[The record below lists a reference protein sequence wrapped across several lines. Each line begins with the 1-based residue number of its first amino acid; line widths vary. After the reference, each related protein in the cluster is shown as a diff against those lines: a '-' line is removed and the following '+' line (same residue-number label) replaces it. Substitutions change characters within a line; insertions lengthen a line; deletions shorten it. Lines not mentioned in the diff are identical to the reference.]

1 MPIEPKNFK
10 VTNAIG
16 STDNFAGAEVQFF
29 HITIVQSD
37 SSVLDLRSE
46 LDFNETMHNLIR
58 TIMERGTILYQRIDN
73 AATGRIDVSMERS
86 GWTAATLQAAIR
98 ALGDT
103 VGVNSKSVSL
113 SVVSQTELKLDN
125 SYCIRL
131 NHSSGQGWHCRGH

>member
-1 MPIEPKNFK
+1 MPIDPKNFK

-37 SSVLDLRSE
+37 SSVLDLRTE
-46 LDFNETMHNLIR
+46 LDFNETVHNLIR
-58 TIMERGTILYQRIDN
+58 TILERGTILYQRIDN
-73 AATGRIDVSMERS
+73 AATGRLDITMERS

-103 VGVNSKSVSL
+103 VGVNSRSVSL

-125 SYCIRL
+125 S
-131 NHSSGQGWHCRGH
+131 

>member
-98 ALGDT
+98 AMGDT

-125 SYCIRL
+125 S
-131 NHSSGQGWHCRGH
+131 

>member
-29 HITIVQSD
+29 HITIVQGD
-37 SSVLDLRSE
+37 SSVLDLRTE

-58 TIMERGTILYQRIDN
+58 TIMQRGTILYQRIDN
-73 AATGRIDVSMERS
+73 AATGRMDITMERS
-86 GWTAATLQAAIR
+86 GWTADTLQAAIR
-98 ALGDT
+98 AMGDT
-103 VGVNSKSVSL
+103 VGPNSRSVSL

-125 SYCIRL
+125 S
-131 NHSSGQGWHCRGH
+131 

>member
-73 AATGRIDVSMERS
+73 AATGRIDISMERS

-98 ALGDT
+98 AMGDT

-125 SYCIRL
+125 S
-131 NHSSGQGWHCRGH
+131 

>member
-1 MPIEPKNFK
+1 MPIDPKNFK

-98 ALGDT
+98 AMGDT

-125 SYCIRL
+125 S
-131 NHSSGQGWHCRGH
+131 

>member
-73 AATGRIDVSMERS
+73 AATGRIDVTMERS

-98 ALGDT
+98 AMGDT

-125 SYCIRL
+125 S
-131 NHSSGQGWHCRGH
+131 

>member
-1 MPIEPKNFK
+1 MPIDPKNFK

-29 HITIVQSD
+29 HITIIQSD

-46 LDFNETMHNLIR
+46 LDFNETVHNLIR
-58 TIMERGTILYQRIDN
+58 TILERGTILYQRIDN

-86 GWTAATLQAAIR
+86 GWTADTLQEAIR

-103 VGVNSKSVSL
+103 VGVNFKSVSN
-113 SVVSQTELKLDN
+113 SIVSQTELKLDN
-125 SYCIRL
+125 S
-131 NHSSGQGWHCRGH
+131 

>member
-46 LDFNETMHNLIR
+46 LDFNETVHNLIR
-58 TIMERGTILYQRIDN
+58 TILERGTILYQRIDN

-98 ALGDT
+98 AMGDP

-125 SYCIRL
+125 S
-131 NHSSGQGWHCRGH
+131 

>member
-98 ALGDT
+98 AMGDT

-125 SYCIRL
+125 T
-131 NHSSGQGWHCRGH
+131 

>member
-1 MPIEPKNFK
+1 MPIDPKNFK

-37 SSVLDLRSE
+37 SSVLDLRAE
-46 LDFNETMHNLIR
+46 LDFNETVHNLIR
-58 TIMERGTILYQRIDN
+58 TILERGTILYQRIDN
-73 AATGRIDVSMERS
+73 AATGRIDITMERS

-103 VGVNSKSVSL
+103 VGVNSRSVSL

-125 SYCIRL
+125 S
-131 NHSSGQGWHCRGH
+131 